1 MKADNY
7 DLERFEKFP
16 EISNETIEKTKDI
29 INIFDLNGIN
39 INFVKP
45 NDNKLS
51 LIIVGEM
58 VENVKNQKWC
68 EISILGGLIGVC
80 LSTGDVFFIM
90 KDFITMQDG
99 IKKIKEFLKNE

>member
-7 DLERFEKFP
+7 DLKRFEEFP

-29 INIFDLNGIN
+29 INIFDLNDLI

-45 NDNKLS
+45 NNDKLS
-51 LIIVGEM
+51 LIIVGKM

-68 EISILGGLIGVC
+68 DVSILDGLIGVC
-80 LSTGDVFFIM
+80 LSNGDVFFIM
-90 KDFITMQDG
+90 RDFITMQEG
-99 IKKIKEFLKNE
+99 IKKIKEFLENE